1 MHLRLVTATA
11 LVAALATTLTPLPVQ
26 AGTVDRQTGTMDRQA
41 GTVDRQ
47 TGTMDRQAGTV
58 DRQTGTMDR
67 QTGTVDRQ
75 TGTMDRQA
83 GTVDRQVTAGNP
95 ARPPG
100 EHGWVTSTLR
110 HMSLPQKVG
119 QLFSTY
125 VYGADAAEP
134 SAADRAANRAAFG
147 VETPAEVVDTFHL
160 GGVCYFSW
168 SHNLNEPR
176 QIATLSNGLQR
187 AALGDGAKGRV
198 PLLIST
204 DQEQGVVLRMPAPA
218 AQFPG
223 AMALGAA
230 RSPRAAYTAAQV
242 TGRELRAVGI
252 RQPFAPVADV
262 NVDPGNPVIGVR
274 SFGADPRLVT
284 ELTGAQVRGFQ
295 DGAGVTAAAKHF
307 PGHGD
312 TDTDSHTDLPVIN
325 HSRAEWDR
333 IDAPPFRRAIA
344 AGVDFIMTAHIVVPA
359 LDPSGDPATL
369 SPTILTGVLREQL
382 GFRGVIVT
390 DSLSMAAVRQRY
402 GDERV
407 PVLALKAGADQLL
420 MPPNLELARDAVL
433 RAVAS
438 GELTERRI
446 DESVRR
452 ILAVKYRQGLVRSPF
467 VDVEAAAR
475 IVGAPAHLAAVTRIT
490 DPTLTAVRNDT
501 GLLPLPRTDRSVLV
515 TGWNSVAF
523 APVATVADG
532 FAARGAR
539 ATARPA
545 TLPSDATIAATATE
559 AAGHDLTVVLVNK
572 AWDTTVTD
580 PRATQRR
587 LVAALLG
594 TGRPVVVVAVRDPYD
609 IAHLSGVDTYLASYS
624 YTRAAMDTLVRAL
637 HGELSPTGRLPVTIP
652 STDGGVLYPYGH
664 GLTW

>member
-1 MHLRLVTATA
+1 MRTRLVAATA
-11 LVAALATTLTPLPVQ
+11 LVATLTASLAPPPAHGAAAP
-26 AGTVDRQTGTMDRQA
+26 AGRA
-41 GTVDRQ
+41 
-47 TGTMDRQAGTV
+47 A
-58 DRQTGTMDR
+58 
-67 QTGTVDRQ
+67 
-75 TGTMDRQA
+75 
-83 GTVDRQVTAGNP
+83 
-95 ARPPG
+95 

-110 HMSLPQKVG
+110 HMSLEQKVG
-119 QLFSTY
+119 QLFATY
-125 VYGADAAEP
+125 VYGGDAVEP
-134 SAADRAANRAAFG
+134 TAADRAANRAAFG
-147 VETPAEVVDTFHL
+147 VETPAEVVDRFHL

-168 SHNLNEPR
+168 SHNLDDPR

-187 AALGDGAKGRV
+187 AAVGDGAKGRV

-223 AMALGAA
+223 AMALGAG
-230 RSPRAAYTAAQV
+230 RSPDAARTAARI
-242 TGRELRAVGI
+242 TGRELRAVGVH
-252 RQPFAPVADV
+252 QPYAPIADV

-274 SFGADPRLVT
+274 SFGADPSLVAD
-284 ELTGAQVRGFQ
+284 LTAAQVTGFQ
-295 DGAGVTAAAKHF
+295 DGAGTSAVAKHF

-312 TDTDSHTDLPVIN
+312 TATDSHTGLPVID

-333 IDAPPFRRAIA
+333 IDAPPFRRAIR
-344 AGVDFIMTAHIVVPA
+344 AGVESIMTAHIVVPA

-369 SPTILTGVLREQL
+369 SPRILTGVLRGEL

-390 DSLSMAAVRQRY
+390 DALNMAGVRAKY

-420 MPPNLELARDAVL
+420 MPPDLALARDAVL
-433 RAVAS
+433 RAVAT

-452 ILAVKYRQGLVRSPF
+452 ILGLKYRQGLARSPL
-467 VDVEAAAR
+467 VDVDEAVR
-475 IVGAPAHLAAVTRIT
+475 TVGAAEHLAAVARVT
-490 DPTLTAVRNDT
+490 DPTLTAVRNDA
-501 GLLPLPRTDRSVLV
+501 GLLPLPRADRSVLV
-515 TGWNSVAF
+515 TGWDSAAF
-523 APVATVADG
+523 APVATVAGG
-532 FAARGAR
+532 FTARGAR

-545 TLPSDATIAATATE
+545 TLPSDAVIAATATQ
-559 AAGHDLTVVLVNK
+559 AAEHDLTVVLVNK

-594 TGRPVVVVAVRDPYD
+594 TGKPVVVVAVRDPYD
-609 IAHLSGVDTYLASYS
+609 IAYLPGVSTYLATYS
-624 YTRAAMDTLVRAL
+624 YTRAAMDALVRAL
-637 HGELSPTGRLPVTIP
+637 HGELSPRGRLPVTIP
-652 STDGGVLYPYGH
+652 TAEGAGTVLYPYGH